1 MDDPG
6 RRAARHARR
15 RGLVAE
21 GLVVGSCA
29 HSQGRGAVTRRPAF
43 LGAVVGS
50 LVLAGCAVG
59 GAEVEQGSPEPRPDL
74 ARKAEL
80 AAGNLEATAP
90 RSKAGRGRDRD
101 GEVASGSRNGAP
113 GTGGKYAGTADTAA
127 TAQQQSRSRPE
138 ISWTD
143 LVTLDDQAGDH
154 GDGPGYA
161 DLTAVTFG
169 EADGMLAATVTVA
182 STVPGALADREV
194 EGVGID
200 LFRSSSD
207 ESDYQLFL
215 DGGRRGWRAFLQTPN
230 GFVDFPGTFAVRGR
244 RLQVVVPW
252 SSVGGREEAEAS
264 VFVDWSSGV
273 GRLSTDG
280 TTRVGLLAD
289 E

>member
-1 MDDPG
+1 M
-6 RRAARHARR
+6 
-15 RGLVAE
+15 
-21 GLVVGSCA
+21 GSCA
-29 HSQGRGAVTRRPAF
+29 HSQGRGAVTRRLAF
-43 LGAVVGS
+43 LGAAFGS
-50 LVLAGCAVG
+50 LLLAGCAVG

-80 AAGNLEATAP
+80 AAGNLGATAP
-90 RSKAGRGRDRD
+90 GSKARRGRDR
-101 GEVASGSRNGAP
+101 RNGEEVPDP
-113 GTGGKYAGTADTAA
+113 GGGVPGKGGKYAGTADTPA
-127 TAQQQSRSRPE
+127 TAQQRSRSRPE

-143 LVTLDDQAGDH
+143 LVTLDDQTGDH
-154 GDGPGYA
+154 GNGPSYA

-194 EGVGID
+194 AEVGID
-200 LFRSSSD
+200 LFRSSSE

-252 SSVGGREEAEAS
+252 SSLGGREEAEAS